1 MTLRFVLRS
10 QFSFSIYF
18 LLTIAL
24 WLGVAWGQGNTP
36 VPSTAPAPVGQ
47 SQAAASDS
55 ASAGASTSAPASSKA
70 SSKTSAGNGEL
81 RGHVRDSSGKLVANA
96 AVVLEEASDTRTETW
111 NAHTNTAGVF
121 RFEGVHAGSYTVRVL
136 EPENGVALAKS
147 VELAAG
153 EVKNVDLVLTAA
165 QVEESGSTSAMG
177 KSPELFDEP
186 KFTVAGVAP
195 AANAGGHGSDTV
207 LRNSEALVRDTASL
221 EAAGKADGNPAEG
234 ALLQEGAEI
243 QAEILREENSG
254 VVGAD
259 ARTAGAG
266 ADVGATTGGAAAA
279 NAGNQKSRDDAGLD
293 AATRR
298 KRAELYHRLAQ
309 IDERLGNPLE
319 AVHEYQRAAELA
331 PSETNLFDWATELLT
346 HRALEPATEV
356 FEKGSARYPQ
366 SVRMLMGLGVAW
378 YARGSYDRAT
388 EYLAKA
394 SDLAP
399 GDAGPYL
406 FMGKMLSVQT
416 AVSPATMEKLERF
429 VRVAPGNALA
439 YYYYALG
446 LWKQSAGA
454 LDDTEFVQ
462 IDKLLKKAVELD
474 PKLGMGWVMLGVVYA
489 QHGYGTAAID
499 DYKKAIEVNPELEE
513 AHYRLGQAYKKAGDA
528 AGAERELKIH
538 DELAKQDAAQVESE
552 RAEIQEFVV
561 KLRDK

>member
-111 NAHTNTAGVF
+111 NAHTNSAGAF

-499 DYKKAIEVNPELEE
+499 DYKKAIEVSPELEE

>member
-1 MTLRFVLRS
+1 M
-10 QFSFSIYF
+10 
-18 LLTIAL
+18 
-24 WLGVAWGQGNTP
+24 
-36 VPSTAPAPVGQ
+36 
-47 SQAAASDS
+47 
-55 ASAGASTSAPASSKA
+55 
-70 SSKTSAGNGEL
+70 
-81 RGHVRDSSGKLVANA
+81 ANA
-96 AVVLEEASDTRTETW
+96 AVVLQEASDTRTETW

-221 EAAGKADGNPAEG
+221 GAAGMSASAGNAPAGTTSNAASEGKAAGTADGNPAEG

-254 VVGAD
+254 VPGAD
-259 ARTAGAG
+259 AGAAGGGAG
-266 ADVGATTGGAAAA
+266 GGATTGGAAAA

-319 AVHEYQRAAELA
+319 AVHEYQQAAELA

-499 DYKKAIEVNPELEE
+499 DYKKAIEVSPELEE